1 MRPAHKTFSAGR
13 FGWFESGLVLQL
25 EALLIES
32 IRTWSFDRYRF
43 AEANPDS
50 QLLFHSQREKVNF

>member
-43 AEANPDS
+43 AEAQSDS
-50 QLLFHSQREKVNF
+50 QLLFIP